1 MLTLSEVRLRRGPQV
16 LIDGASCSIFRG
28 EKAGIVGRNGCGK
41 STLLALIR
49 GDLAPDAGEYRAPPG
64 LAIATVAQELP
75 DSGATLVEHIRGGDL
90 ELAQLEDRMEGGPPA
105 DCLEQFTRPS
115 SASGLAPPPGA
126 ERRSF
131 NAAPGGVS
139 ATPRAAGRGGLEGA
153 EPSMGGVTAGAVQ
166 WLAGDAADGAR
177 LAMLHAEYDRLGGY
191 ASRSRAAQLAAG
203 LGFASEDLE
212 RPVRQFSGGLQM
224 RANLARALMRRS
236 DVLLLDE
243 PTNHLDLDAVLWL
256 ERWLQSYPGTL
267 LLVSHDREF
276 LDGVVSRILHIEAG
290 RLCSYAGNYSAFE
303 TQRAAEAERTQAML
317 ASQQRERARVESFVT
332 RFRAQ
337 ASKARQV
344 QSRMKWLAR
353 LPEIAPLHL
362 EEGFEWEFAPPEKLP
377 RPLLTLEHIAAGYGE
392 RRVLRD
398 VSLTVSP
405 GDRIGILG
413 RNGAGKSTLM
423 RVLAGQLQPLAGGVQ
438 TAPDVATG
446 FFAQLELEHLDADG
460 TALRELERRGGAG
473 QARWGELER
482 RNHLGRFGFRGDRVF
497 EPTRQFSGGERAR
510 LALAILVARKPN
522 LLLLDE
528 PTNHLDLDMRHALLV
543 ALQDFAGAVVIV
555 SHDRALLRGACDSF
569 LLVAHGAVAA
579 FEGDLEDYAAWLARS
594 AGDPQAEA
602 AAGEPDG
609 LATPS
614 RREQRRLEAEARNR
628 LTPLRTEQRKL
639 ESLLERLTGERRD
652 VEARLADPAT
662 YAAAT
667 AEEQRYLSARH
678 GELSREISTL
688 EDRWLEVASIL
699 EAAGQ

>member
-16 LIDGASCSIFRG
+16 LIDGATCSIFRG
-28 EKAGIVGRNGCGK
+28 DKAGIVGRNGCGK

-49 GDLAPDAGEYRAPPG
+49 GELAPDAGEYRAPSG
-64 LAIATVAQELP
+64 LAIASVAQELP
-75 DSGATLVEHIRGGDL
+75 ETDATLVEYIRSGDL
-90 ELAQLEDRMEGGPPA
+90 ELTA
-105 DCLEQFTRPS
+105 
-115 SASGLAPPPGA
+115 
-126 ERRSF
+126 
-131 NAAPGGVS
+131 
-139 ATPRAAGRGGLEGA
+139 LEGEMEEA
-153 EPSMGGVTAGAVQ
+153 
-166 WLAGDAADGAR
+166 DAADSAVKGLAAGAR
-177 LAMLHAEYDRLGGY
+177 IAALHAEYDRLGGY
-191 ASRSRAAQLAAG
+191 AARSRAAQLAAG
-203 LGFASEDLE
+203 LGFATDDLE

-256 ERWLQSYPGTL
+256 ESWLQGYPGTL

-276 LDGVVSRILHIEAG
+276 LDGVVGRILHIEG
-290 RLCSYAGNYSAFE
+290 ERLRSYTGNYSAFE

-317 ASQQRERARVESFVT
+317 AGQQRERARVESFVT

-344 QSRMKWLAR
+344 QSRLKWLAR
-353 LPEIAPLHL
+353 LPAIAPLHL
-362 EEGFEWEFAPPEKLP
+362 EEGFEWEFAAPAKLP
-377 RPLLTLEHIAAGYGE
+377 RPLLTLEHVAAGYGD
-392 RRVLRD
+392 RQVLRD
-398 VSLTVSP
+398 VSLDVSP

-423 RVLAGQLQPLAGGVQ
+423 RVLAGQLRPPAGGME

-460 TALRELERRGGAG
+460 IALAELERRGGPE
-473 QARWGELER
+473 QARWSDLER

-555 SHDRALLRGACDSF
+555 SHDRALLRGACDRF
-569 LLVAHGAVAA
+569 LLVANGAVTA
-579 FEGDLEDYAAWLARS
+579 FDGDLEDYAAWLARGE
-594 AGDPQAEA
+594 AVPLAIPGGDPPGPRVRAR
-602 AAGEPDG
+602 AGG
-609 LATPS
+609 LEDTLSVLDKGSPLT

-628 LTPLRTEQRKL
+628 LTPLRAEQRKL
-639 ESLLERLTGERRD
+639 ESQLERLVAERR
-652 VEARLADPAT
+652 EIESRLADPAT
-662 YAAAT
+662 YAAAP
-667 AEEQRYLSARH
+667 ADEQRRLSSRH
-678 GELSREISTL
+678 GELARGISTL
-688 EDRWLEVASIL
+688 EERWLEVAATL
-699 EAAGQ
+699 EAAAQ

>member
-1 MLTLSEVRLRRGPQV
+1 MLTLAEVRLRRGPQV

-28 EKAGIVGRNGCGK
+28 EKTGIVGRNGCGK

-49 GDLAPDAGEYRAPPG
+49 GELAPDGGEYRAPPG
-64 LAIATVAQELP
+64 LAIAAVAQELP
-75 DSGATLVEHIRGGDL
+75 ETDATLVEYVRGGDL
-90 ELAQLEDRMEGGPPA
+90 ELAALEAQIP
-105 DCLEQFTRPS
+105 
-115 SASGLAPPPGA
+115 
-126 ERRSF
+126 
-131 NAAPGGVS
+131 
-139 ATPRAAGRGGLEGA
+139 AAGG
-153 EPSMGGVTAGAVQ
+153 T
-166 WLAGDAADGAR
+166 R

-191 ASRSRAAQLAAG
+191 AARSRAGQLAAG
-203 LGFASEDLE
+203 LGFAPDDLE
-212 RPVRQFSGGLQM
+212 RPVRHFSGGLQM

-256 ERWLQSYPGTL
+256 ESWLKSYAGTL

-276 LDGVVSRILHIEAG
+276 LDGVVGRILHIEAG
-290 RLCSYAGNYSAFE
+290 RLRTYAGNYSAFE

-317 ASQQRERARVESFVT
+317 ASQARERARVESFVT

-344 QSRMKWLAR
+344 QSRLKWLAR
-353 LPEIAPLHL
+353 LPDIAPLHL
-362 EEGFEWEFAPPEKLP
+362 EEGFEWEFAAPAKLP
-377 RPLLTLEHIAAGYGE
+377 RPLLTLERAAAGYGD

-398 VSLTVSP
+398 VSLSVSP

-423 RVLAGQLQPLAGGVQ
+423 RLLATQLQPLAGDVES
-438 TAPDVATG
+438 APDVATG

-460 TALRELERRGGAG
+460 TALAELERRGGPE
-473 QARWGELER
+473 QARWSELER

-555 SHDRALLRGACDSF
+555 SHDRALLRGACDRF
-569 LLVAHGAVAA
+569 LLVANGVVAP
-579 FEGDLEDYAAWLARS
+579 FDGDLEDYAAWLARDS
-594 AGDPQAEA
+594 GAPQAEESDTTPA
-602 AAGEPDG
+602 
-609 LATPS
+609 PS

-628 LTPLRTEQRKL
+628 LTPLRAEQR
-639 ESLLERLTGERRD
+639 ELERRLELLVAERRSI
-652 VEARLADPAT
+652 ESHLADPAT
-662 YAAAT
+662 YAAAD
-667 AEEQRYLSARH
+667 ADEQRRLSARH
-678 GELSREISTL
+678 GELSLEIATV
-688 EDRWLEVASIL
+688 EERWLAVASTL
-699 EAAGQ
+699 EAAG

>member
-1 MLTLSEVRLRRGPQV
+1 MLTLAEVRLRRGPQV

-49 GDLAPDAGEYRAPPG
+49 GELAADAGEYRAPPG
-64 LAIATVAQELP
+64 LAIAAVAQELP
-75 DSGATLVEHIRGGDL
+75 ETEATLVAYVRGGDL
-90 ELAQLEDRMEGGPPA
+90 ELAALETQIR
-105 DCLEQFTRPS
+105 TS
-115 SASGLAPPPGA
+115 
-126 ERRSF
+126 
-131 NAAPGGVS
+131 
-139 ATPRAAGRGGLEGA
+139 EGA
-153 EPSMGGVTAGAVQ
+153 L
-166 WLAGDAADGAR
+166 LAT
-177 LAMLHAEYDRLGGY
+177 LHAEYEHLGGY
-191 ASRSRAAQLAAG
+191 VARSRAARLAAG
-203 LGFASEDLE
+203 LGFAPDDLE

-256 ERWLQSYPGTL
+256 ENWLQGYAGTL

-276 LDGVVSRILHIEAG
+276 LDGVVGRILHIEGG
-290 RLCSYAGNYSAFE
+290 RLRSYAGNYSAFE

-317 ASQQRERARVESFVT
+317 ASQERERERVASFVS

-344 QSRMKWLAR
+344 QSRLKWLAR
-353 LPEIAPLHL
+353 LPDIAPLHL
-362 EEGFEWEFAPPEKLP
+362 EEGFAWEFAPPAKLP
-377 RPLLTLEHIAAGYGE
+377 RPLLTLERIAAGYDDRQVLGE
-392 RRVLRD
+392 
-398 VSLTVSP
+398 VSLSVSP

-423 RVLAGQLQPLAGGVQ
+423 RLLAGQLRPLAGGMEA
-438 TAPDVATG
+438 APDVATG

-460 TALRELERRGGAG
+460 TALGELERRGGSE
-473 QARWGELER
+473 QPRWSEVER

-555 SHDRALLRGACDSF
+555 SHDRALLRGACDRF
-569 LLVAHGAVAA
+569 LLVANGAVTP
-579 FEGDLEDYAAWLARS
+579 FDGDLEDYAGWLARES
-594 AGDPQAEA
+594 EVPRADG
-602 AAGEPDG
+602 PDVPPP
-609 LATPS
+609 AS

-628 LTPLRTEQRKL
+628 LTPLRAEQGKL
-639 ESLLERLTGERRD
+639 ERRLEELTAERTD
-652 VEARLADPAT
+652 IEARLADPAT
-662 YAAAT
+662 YAVADGDA
-667 AEEQRYLSARH
+667 QRRLGARH
-678 GELSREISTL
+678 GELLREISTV
-688 EDRWLEVASIL
+688 EDRWLAVASTL
-699 EAAGQ
+699 ESAVE